1 MTDCFADAATRWC
14 GLAARF
20 LSWRPS
26 DFWNATPAELTMAL
40 SDPAEAVSLSPPSR
54 EMIATLMERDADG
67 R

>member
-1 MTDCFADAATRWC
+1 VTDSFAEAAARWC

-20 LSWRPS
+20 LGWTPA

-40 SDPAEAVSLSPPSR
+40 ADPAEAASLSPPSR

-67 R
+67 

>member
-1 MTDCFADAATRWC
+1 MTDSFADAAARWC

-20 LSWRPS
+20 LGWKPA

-40 SDPAEAVSLSPPSR
+40 VDP
-54 EMIATLMERDADG
+54 MIATLMERDADG